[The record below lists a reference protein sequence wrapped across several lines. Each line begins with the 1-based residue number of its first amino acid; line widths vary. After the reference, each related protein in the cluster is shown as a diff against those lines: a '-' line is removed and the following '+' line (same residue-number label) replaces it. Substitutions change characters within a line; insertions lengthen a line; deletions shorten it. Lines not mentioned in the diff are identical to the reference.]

1 MPSLSTSD
9 IRWLRHALV
18 QAEQAPH
25 ARWRVGA
32 VLIRGGS
39 VLSTGYNRYRNDP
52 AQVEFGNAS
61 YHAEE
66 VALRKA
72 GDAEGSTIYV
82 ARITRSGA
90 LGLAK
95 PCPRCLDL
103 LITEGVSTVVWS
115 TPSGLD
121 KARVNRL
128 VDWPY
133 VGQIA

>member
-1 MPSLSTSD
+1 MTSLSTSD
-9 IRWLRHALV
+9 IRWFRYALL

-39 VLSTGYNRYRNDP
+39 VLSTGFNRYRNDP
-52 AQVEFGNAS
+52 AQVEFGHAS

-82 ARITRSGA
+82 ARITRSGL

-95 PCPRCLDL
+95 PCPRCTDM

-115 TPSGLD
+115 TPSGLS
-121 KARVNRL
+121 KTRVNRL

-133 VGQIA
+133 VGQVV

>member
-1 MPSLSTSD
+1 MPIVTSSD
-9 IRWLRHALV
+9 IRWLRYALQ

-25 ARWRVGA
+25 DRWRVGA
-32 VLIRGGS
+32 VLVRGGS
-39 VLSTGYNRYRNDP
+39 VLSTGFNRYRNDP
-52 AQVEFGNAS
+52 AQVEFGHAS

-66 VALRKA
+66 VALRRS

-82 ARITRSGA
+82 ARVTRSGL

-95 PCPRCLDL
+95 PCPRCTDM

-121 KARVNRL
+121 KARVSQL
-128 VDWPY
+128 LTAV
-133 VGQIA
+133 A

>member
-1 MPSLSTSD
+1 M
-9 IRWLRHALV
+9 

-25 ARWRVGA
+25 SRWRVGA
-32 VLIRGGS
+32 VLVRGGS
-39 VLSTGYNRYRNDP
+39 LLSTGYNRYRNDP

-66 VALRKA
+66 VAIRKA
-72 GDAEGSTIYV
+72 GDTEGSTIYV
-82 ARITRSGA
+82 ARITRSGL

-95 PCPRCLDL
+95 PCPRCTNM

-121 KARVNRL
+121 KARVSQL
-128 VDWPY
+128 VSRPH
-133 VGQIA
+133 VRQIA